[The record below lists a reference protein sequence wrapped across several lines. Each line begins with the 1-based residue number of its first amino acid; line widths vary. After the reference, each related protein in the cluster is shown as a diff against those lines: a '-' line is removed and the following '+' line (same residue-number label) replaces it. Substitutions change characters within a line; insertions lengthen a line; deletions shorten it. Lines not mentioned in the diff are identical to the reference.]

1 MMAAVFALIFSQTD
15 RFRPSGLT
23 REIVLKNY
31 RQRYGQEQSRSCL
44 LNVTKNKHSNKEI
57 IQYFFKNQTNKIDT
71 FI

>member
-44 LNVTKNKHSNKEI
+44 LNVTKINS
-57 IQYFFKNQTNKIDT
+57 QTNKL
-71 FI
+71 FRSF